1 MSWCTNPERLGRITK
16 LDFRVFIFYSFNFN
30 MEFLKLAKKIKDL
43 AVHSGKDFVAV
54 WRGKKAHMLTEIIQD
69 YRECN

>member
-1 MSWCTNPERLGRITK
+1 
-16 LDFRVFIFYSFNFN
+16 
-30 MEFLKLAKKIKDL
+30 MEFLKLAKKKKNKDL